1 MEEKDYIE
9 LNTLLV
15 KLRVIC
21 LKDMSVLDSE
31 IFENTNNDNIM
42 RINRKQRD
50 RTINMIRNID
60 NIRKQIPLK
69 VENGIISNL

>member
-1 MEEKDYIE
+1 MEEQDYIT
-9 LNTLLV
+9 LNTLLI

-31 IFENTNNDNIM
+31 IFENMNNDNIM